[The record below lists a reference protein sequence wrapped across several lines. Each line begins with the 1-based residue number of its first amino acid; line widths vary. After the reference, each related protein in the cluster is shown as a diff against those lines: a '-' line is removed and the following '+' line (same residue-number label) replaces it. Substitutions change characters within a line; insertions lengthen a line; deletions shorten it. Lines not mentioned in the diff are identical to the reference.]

1 VNHAVVETALIEELE
16 LNADVVWQI
25 RPGNGPVDRAALE
38 ATVVIEALVG
48 AAPVERVLDG
58 A

>member
-1 VNHAVVETALIEELE
+1 MDFSIGTPA
-16 LNADVVWQI
+16 
-25 RPGNGPVDRAALE
+25 NGPVDRAALE